1 MSLSARLYLAF
12 FACSLMLG
20 SWYPRIADVQSQA
33 DMDGWALGQSLSGY
47 PVGILLMFTFGTR
60 FAARLSFQ
68 LSFRLVVPALG
79 AALVIAT
86 LSTMVPL
93 LFAALLVA
101 GALQGILA
109 ITGNVEADRMET
121 ALGRKILVR
130 AHGFYSLGTV
140 LAGVAGIGFQA
151 LGLAPWLHLTIM
163 LPLATAMAVVATQ
176 GMEAVPARAEE
187 TTGSDARIVRP
198 TLAVVML
205 FIAGGASL
213 YLDNAASDWS
223 VILLR
228 DGYALNAV
236 AATVAV
242 TVWALGQAF
251 GRLSYPV
258 IERRIGET
266 RLALG
271 MACIA
276 SVGLALVVLSAHAGL
291 AMLGLVLM
299 GFGTSALFPMAISA
313 AARLTDRPS
322 AVNVA
327 SLSQLA
333 FLAAIA
339 TPIVLGG
346 LVELSGIRLDF
357 ASGFVVMVA
366 SLAVLLFRKPFGK
379 VAGGS
384 PTDRR
389 RGQPGDVR
397 GVRPS

>member
-1 MSLSARLYLAF
+1 
-12 FACSLMLG
+12 
-20 SWYPRIADVQSQA
+20 
-33 DMDGWALGQSLSGY
+33 
-47 PVGILLMFTFGTR
+47 
-60 FAARLSFQ
+60 
-68 LSFRLVVPALG
+68 
-79 AALVIAT
+79 
-86 LSTMVPL
+86 
-93 LFAALLVA
+93 
-101 GALQGILA
+101 
-109 ITGNVEADRMET
+109 MET
-121 ALGRKILVR
+121 ALGQKILVR

-140 LAGVAGIGFQA
+140 LAGTAGIGFRA

-163 LPLATAMAVVATQ
+163 LPVATAMAIIATQ
-176 GMEAVPARAEE
+176 RMQTVPARWDEAI
-187 TTGSDARIVRP
+187 GSDARVVRP
-198 TLAVVML
+198 TLAIVML

-242 TVWALGQAF
+242 TVWAVGRAF

-258 IERRIGET
+258 IERRVGET

-276 SVGLALVVLSAHAGL
+276 LAGLALVILSAYAGL
-291 AMLGLVLM
+291 AMFGLVLM

-333 FLAAIA
+333 FLSAIA

-346 LVELSGIRLDF
+346 LVELFGIRLAF
-357 ASGFVVMVA
+357 ASGTVVMAA
-366 SLAVLLFRKPFGK
+366 SLAVLLFRKPFGR
-379 VAGGS
+379 VADGS
-384 PTDRR
+384 VYRSKSWRTRQR
-389 RGQPGDVR
+389 
-397 GVRPS
+397 